1 MRNYLSERLCTKL
14 LLDGNRIKVR
24 KINEKRYLKRS
35 VPSEEINLW
44 ADVQMKELRLQ
55 SRDKKPKT
63 DITIRFSVL
72 DCAFVDSEFTEGTL
86 EEQDRHIT
94 IIYGWPPTKLYLIAE
109 TSNEAK
115 MFCEGLRLLIAC
127 SQEMNKKSSDSNSS
141 RTKHAMSKDERIRLL
156 FDRADKNKDGQLDLD
171 EIIQLL
177 RKLNVRCSKSE
188 TKHLLKEVT
197 ATLPKSKK
205 STLGSCT
212 LDYDGFMSFYR
223 KVAVRPEL
231 VELIKQKTGSNYFT
245 VEQLKRFI
253 QEFQMKHEI
262 NDVECTK
269 IIKAHETD
277 INLKQLNRL
286 GIDGFTSYLNSS
298 ECDITYKN
306 PNTRMDETRLKQP
319 LSHYYIN
326 SSHNTYLIGNQ
337 YAGNSSTQAYV
348 NALSSGCR
356 CVELDCW
363 DGPNGDPVIYHGYTL
378 TSKIPFKDVIETI
391 NKHAFKNNP
400 YPVVLSIE
408 NHCSLQQ
415 QERMADIMKRIF
427 QDKLDVTN
435 SPKDR
440 LPSPHD
446 LKNKIL
452 IKCQK
457 LSDDQSDHT
466 ESETDFTIEN
476 FDNNLQPGPN
486 KRHYSSDF
494 EMKPSKRKIRSF
506 IKSFRKSSFKT
517 PNNLTAS
524 FRGRYGKNDES
535 DEVFDNKGNHN
546 RSLSRHLSDLV
557 IYTRSSRFPGFHA
570 IEKNNFEVWSF
581 SENRAQTLVDSK
593 PCEVVKANKSKFMRV
608 YPGSLRVG
616 SSNFDPVYFWNFGCQ
631 MVALNH
637 QTKDRS
643 MQFNEALFEQN
654 GGCGY
659 VLKPPCLLE
668 DADFNPKRV
677 GSQTTVTCLKV
688 TIISA
693 QELPKPANGV
703 LGDRGEIIDPYVEVE
718 IDGCNIDRSIKKTSV
733 VDDNGFNPVW
743 NQTFSFSLFKPEL
756 AFIRFVVWDKD
767 PISKDYIG
775 QRTLSVN
782 SLNTGYRHLKL
793 KDTDEASLF
802 LKISIT
808 PNVPYEQQQQKGGF
822 SLLKSIKKSSKSTK
836 PDKLSRSESSSTD
849 SSYIKDADKKCK
861 YSEESF
867 SIKRSVLLKNKKS
880 SSLVKIANSINGKF
894 NNASIHSSQN
904 KSSSRHSSS
913 SVAAQ

>member
-1 MRNYLSERLCTKL
+1 MSDSKNITSSKKNDAEMRNYLSERYCTKL
-14 LLDGNRIKVR
+14 LLDEKRIKVR
-24 KINEKRYLKRS
+24 KINEKRYPRRS
-35 VPSEEINLW
+35 ISSEEINLW
-44 ADVQMKELRLQ
+44 ADVQMRELRLQ

-72 DCAFVDSEFTEGTL
+72 DCVFVDSEFTEGTL

-109 TSNEAK
+109 SSNEAK

-127 SQEMNKKSSDSNSS
+127 SQEMNKKSSDSNNSK
-141 RTKHAMSKDERIRLL
+141 TKHAMSKDERIRLL

-177 RKLNVRCSKSE
+177 RKLNVRCSKTE

-205 STLGSCT
+205 ATDGSCT
-212 LDYDGFMSFYR
+212 LDYNGFMSFYR

-253 QEFQMKHEI
+253 QEFQMKREI
-262 NDVECTK
+262 NDVECTR
-269 IIKAHETD
+269 IIKVHETD
-277 INLKQLNRL
+277 LNFKQQNRL

-298 ECDITYKN
+298 ECDVSNKN
-306 PNTRMDETRLKQP
+306 SNIKLDETSLMQP

-363 DGPNGDPVIYHGYTL
+363 DGPNGEPVIYHGYTL

-391 NKHAFKNNP
+391 NKHAFKSNP

-427 QDKLDVTN
+427 QEKLDVTN

-466 ESETDFTIEN
+466 ESETDFTIEK
-476 FDNNLQPGPN
+476 FDNSLQPGPN
-486 KRHYSSDF
+486 K
-494 EMKPSKRKIRSF
+494 
-506 IKSFRKSSFKT
+506 KSFRKPSFKT

-524 FRGRYGKNDES
+524 FRGRYSKNDEN

-557 IYTRSSRFPGFHA
+557 IYTRSSRFPGFDA

-593 PCEVVKANKSKFMRV
+593 PCEVVKANRSKFMRV

-659 VLKPPCLLE
+659 VLKPPCLLK

-677 GSQTTVTCLKV
+677 GTQPTVTCLQV

-703 LGDRGEIIDPYVEVE
+703 LGDRGEIIDPYVEIE

-775 QRTLSVN
+775 QRTLSIN

-802 LKISIT
+802 LKISIV
-808 PNVPYEQQQQKGGF
+808 PNVAYEQQQQKGGF

-836 PDKLSRSESSSTD
+836 SAKLSRSESSSTD

-861 YSEESF
+861 YSEEKETF
-867 SIKRSVLLKNKKS
+867 SIKRSLLLKNKKS
-880 SSLVKIANSINGKF
+880 SSLVKIANSMNGKF
-894 NNASIHSSQN
+894 NNTSFRSSQS